1 MANVTHQ
8 RKGADMI
15 DNEPEPH
22 AHDPRYLT
30 LLQWTALKRSIIR
43 GIHVERGRML
53 RSVAIAVVA
62 ALRHGWRCLRE
73 RQQARD
79 QLRSMSDYEL
89 RDIGVTRAGIDA
101 VIRHGNDDATQGA
114 PQRSH
119 QNWRA
124 MMSKAY
130 WIVRVSVRDETRY
143 PEYLAAAKPAFDKFG
158 ARFIVRGGAFETME
172 GDARDRNVVV
182 EFADRATATA
192 CYRSPEYETA
202 RSIRQKYAEADF
214 IIIDGA

>member
-1 MANVTHQ
+1 MANVTHK

-15 DNEPEPH
+15 DDKRETY
-22 AHDPRYLT
+22 AHDVRRLT
-30 LLQWTALKRSIIR
+30 PLQWTALKRSIIR
-43 GIHVERGRML
+43 RVHAERGRML
-53 RSVAIAVVA
+53 RSIAIAAVA
-62 ALRHGWRCLRE
+62 ALRRGWRGQRE

-79 QLRSMSDYEL
+79 ELRSMSDYEL

-101 VIRHGNDDATQGA
+101 VIRDGNDDATQDA
-114 PQRSH
+114 PQRSY

-130 WIVRVSVRDETRY
+130 WIVRVSVRDESRY

-192 CYRSPEYETA
+192 CYRSPEYEAA